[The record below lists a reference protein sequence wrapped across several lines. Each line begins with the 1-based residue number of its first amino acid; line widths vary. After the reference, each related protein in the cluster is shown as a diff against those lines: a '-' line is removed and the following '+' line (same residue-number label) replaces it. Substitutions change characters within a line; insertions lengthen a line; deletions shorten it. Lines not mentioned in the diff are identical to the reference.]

1 MKVSVVNGG
10 SIDEIGNICDE
21 CGYFFITVLFEDHI
35 RVMIVYDNFLECFY
49 FINKII

>member
-10 SIDEIGNICDE
+10 SIGEIGNICDE

-35 RVMIVYDNFLECFY
+35 RVMIIFLECFY

>member
-35 RVMIVYDNFLECFY
+35 SVMIVYDNFFRVFLFY
-49 FINKII
+49 Q

>member
-35 RVMIVYDNFLECFY
+35 RVMIVYDNFFRVFLFY
-49 FINKII
+49 Q